1 MERSGDNS
9 NLVVEHEHW
18 IGVDQPDDAKQ
29 QVLLEISLLS
39 RRDLELGIDLRRKID
54 LKI

>member
-1 MERSGDNS
+1 MESCGDNA
-9 NLVVEHEHW
+9 NLVVEHEHR
-18 IGVDQPDDAKQ
+18 IGVDQPDDAEQ

-39 RRDLELGIDLRRKID
+39 RRDLELRIDLRRKIG